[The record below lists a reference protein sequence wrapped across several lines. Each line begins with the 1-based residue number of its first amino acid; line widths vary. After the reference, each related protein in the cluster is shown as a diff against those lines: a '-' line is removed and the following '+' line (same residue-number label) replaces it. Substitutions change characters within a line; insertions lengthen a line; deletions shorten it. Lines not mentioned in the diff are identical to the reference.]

1 MNLNH
6 KDLDKAAVLCGYDD
20 YRSYLQA
27 NGKINFKLINKLHQ
41 VLEVK
46 WLRRTKLVII
56 ITAVLSTI
64 INYIILKS

>member
-1 MNLNH
+1 MNLSH

-27 NGKINFKLINKLHQ
+27 NGKINFKIINKLHY

-56 ITAVLSTI
+56 ITAVLVTI
-64 INYIILKS
+64 INQLIF